1 MKSMDEL
8 KHDFRHLGKKVI
20 DSCQSEANFV
30 TGMSYDGRIPTGALE
45 RNFESNL
52 KAAEEE
58 DKKTDS

>member
-1 MKSMDEL
+1 MDQL

-52 KAAEEE
+52 KAAE
-58 DKKTDS
+58 DNAA

>member
-58 DKKTDS
+58 DNAA